1 MVAAQLFF
9 IDIEQL
15 LLSLMET
22 ASYFEQV
29 KTLDYIQ
36 ETSSEEI
43 RATFALDLIIQSGI
57 NLYESMSLGASSGLK
72 AVHFLNKNLNKLT
85 KSWALKTPLKV
96 VFKSQG
102 LKFLNHF
109 LANPLFFKSLKVQLD
124 TKRLVDNKIQ
134 IQSLNHPVCQDQYV
148 FDLLCLLLGELGQE
162 FCQIFEYLE
171 DILKFFWF
179 ESVGMTA

>member
-57 NLYESMSLGASSGLK
+57 NLYESMSLGA
-72 AVHFLNKNLNKLT
+72 
-85 KSWALKTPLKV
+85 
-96 VFKSQG
+96 
-102 LKFLNHF
+102 
-109 LANPLFFKSLKVQLD
+109 
-124 TKRLVDNKIQ
+124 
-134 IQSLNHPVCQDQYV
+134 
-148 FDLLCLLLGELGQE
+148 
-162 FCQIFEYLE
+162 
-171 DILKFFWF
+171 
-179 ESVGMTA
+179 